1 MVKITVCDDNDEEE
15 CIVVCASADLK
26 TLFTDNVFENCFDC
40 GCRIQHRP
48 NVPKGK
54 RICIECM
61 AISLEGQKEPEIK
74 VTQETMDLIRKRN
87 VH

>member
-1 MVKITVCDDNDEEE
+1 MVKITVCDDDDE
-15 CIVVCASADLK
+15 CVVVCAPAEME
-26 TLFTDNVFENCFDC
+26 TPFTDNVFEDCFQC
-40 GCRIQHRP
+40 GRRIQHRP

-54 RICIECM
+54 RICIQCT
-61 AISLEGQKEPEIK
+61 AISLEEEQEELEIK